1 MGEWGYMFNIT
12 NWKVRYW
19 ILAGYLSIAA
29 LSLISSLFLVNK
41 AQNLRQNYEEFA
53 TNRELSQAVDDLS
66 LNIQVLSRTARGYLL
81 DKSMVSLNSYQ
92 EASQRIN
99 DIYNQASEIATGEQQ
114 EKLDELMNAVGEIR
128 RQDDRY
134 IELVDRGQTETA
146 IQQWRQQDARAQ
158 SEEITALIQD
168 FRRMEEQKIQT
179 NEQQQENQIRG
190 LIVTSWSVT
199 AITFIGAC
207 IIGFQL
213 VRVISRRVNS
223 SASVVASYST
233 EIATTV
239 EQQERSFSQQAASV
253 NETTTTMDELGSSS
267 QQVTEQA
274 EAAADSAR
282 KALDL
287 SENGTKTVQTTLDN
301 MDTLKEKVS
310 ALADQIMRLSE
321 QTSQIG
327 NISSLVSDLANQT
340 NMLALNAAV
349 EAVRAGEHGK
359 GFAVVAAEIRKLADQ
374 SKKSAEKI
382 NALVTDIQGAIN
394 ATVMVTDEGTKT
406 VDGGVQIAQE
416 SASAFE
422 GVSDAVNNM
431 VTNNQQILLSVQQQA
446 TAIQQVVDAMNNIN
460 TAAKESSDGISQVKI
475 GTQKLNE
482 AAIELKEIV

>member
-1 MGEWGYMFNIT
+1 MFNIT
-12 NWKVRYW
+12 KWKVRYW
-19 ILAGYLSIAA
+19 ILAGYLSIAV
-29 LSLISSLFLVNK
+29 LSLLSSMFVVNK
-41 AQNLRQNYEEFA
+41 TENLRDNYDDFA
-53 TNRELSQAVDDLS
+53 NDRELSQAVDDLS
-66 LNIQVLSRTARGYLL
+66 INIQVLSRTARGYLL
-81 DKSMVSLNSYQ
+81 DKSTVSLNSYQ
-92 EASQRIN
+92 QASQRI
-99 DIYNQASEIATGEQQ
+99 DEIYNRASELATNKKHQ
-114 EKLDELMNAVGEIR
+114 ERLEELMTAVRQIR
-128 RQDDRY
+128 QRNNQY
-134 IELVDRGQTETA
+134 IELVNQGKTEAA
-146 IQQWRQQDARAQ
+146 IQQWKQENTRAQ
-158 SEEITALIQD
+158 AEKITDLVRE
-168 FRRMEEQKIQT
+168 FRRLEKEDIQE
-179 NEQQQENQIRG
+179 NEQEQENQINE
-190 LIVTSWSVT
+190 LIIISWLVTG
-199 AITFIGAC
+199 ITVIGA
-207 IIGFQL
+207 IAIGSQL
-213 VRVISRRVNS
+213 FRIISRRINS
-223 SASVVASYST
+223 SASIVANYSS

-239 EQQERSFSQQAASV
+239 EQQERNFSQQAASV

-287 SENGTKTVQTTLDN
+287 SENGTKTVQTTLEN

-394 ATVMVTDEGTKT
+394 STVMVADEGTKT
-406 VDGGVQIAQE
+406 VDGSVKIAQE

-422 GVSDAVNNM
+422 GVTDAVNNM
-431 VTNNQQILLSVQQQA
+431 VTNNQQILLSVKQQA

-460 TAAKESSDGISQVKI
+460 TATKENSDGISQVKV

>member
-1 MGEWGYMFNIT
+1 MFNIK
-12 NWKVRYW
+12 NWKVGYW
-19 ILAGYLSIAA
+19 IFAGYIGIAA
-29 LSLISSLFLVNK
+29 LSFFSSTVVLKQTQSF
-41 AQNLRQNYEEFA
+41 RENYEEFV
-53 TNRELSQAVDDLS
+53 TNRELSQHVDDIS
-66 LNIQVLSRTARGYLL
+66 INVQVLSRTARGYLL
-81 DKSMVSLNSYQ
+81 DKSAASLNSYQ
-92 EASQRIN
+92 EASQEIN
-99 DIYNQASEIATGEQQ
+99 QIYEESSELATGKHKQQ
-114 EKLDELMNAVGEIR
+114 LDELMNAVREIR
-128 RQDDRY
+128 QRDNRY
-134 IELVDRGQTETA
+134 IELVNRGQTETA
-146 IQQWRQQDARAQ
+146 IQQWRQENTRAK
-158 SEEITALIQD
+158 SEEITALIQE
-168 FRRMEEQKIQT
+168 FRQMEKRDIQK
-179 NEQQQENQIRG
+179 NEQDQENQIRR
-190 LIVTSWSVT
+190 LIVTSWIVT
-199 AITFIGAC
+199 GITFAAACLIGYYLSR
-207 IIGFQL
+207 IIARQ
-213 VRVISRRVNS
+213 INS
-223 SASVVASYST
+223 SASIVASYSS

-239 EQQERSFSQQAASV
+239 EEQERNFSQQAASV

-287 SENGTKTVQTTLDN
+287 AENGTQTVQTTLEN

-310 ALADQIMRLSE
+310 GLADQITRLSE

-382 NALVTDIQGAIN
+382 NGLVTDIQGAIN
-394 ATVMVTDEGTKT
+394 STVMVTDEGTKT
-406 VDGGVQIAQE
+406 VDGSVQIVQE

-422 GVSDAVNNM
+422 GVSEAVNNM
-431 VTNNQQILLSVQQQA
+431 VTNNQQILLSVRQQS

-460 TAAKESSDGISQVKI
+460 TATKENSDGISQVKI

-482 AAIELKEIV
+482 AATELKEIV

>member
-1 MGEWGYMFNIT
+1 MFNIT
-12 NWKVRYW
+12 KWKVRYW
-19 ILAGYLSIAA
+19 ILAGYMSIAV
-29 LSLISSLFLVNK
+29 LSLFSSMFVVNK
-41 AQNLRQNYEEFA
+41 AGNLRDNYDDFV
-53 TNRELSQAVDDLS
+53 TTRQLSQAVDDLS
-66 LNIQVLSRTARGYLL
+66 INIQVLSRTARGYLL
-81 DKSMVSLNSYQ
+81 DKSTVSLNSYQ
-92 EASQRIN
+92 EASQSI
-99 DIYNQASEIATGEQQ
+99 DEIYSKASKLATGQEQEQ
-114 EKLDELMNAVGEIR
+114 LEELMISVQQIR
-128 RQDDRY
+128 QRNNEY
-134 IELVDRGQTETA
+134 IELVNQGQTQAA
-146 IQQWRQQDARAQ
+146 IQKWTQENTRAQ
-158 SEEITALIQD
+158 SEEITTLIQE
-168 FRRMEEQKIQT
+168 FRQIEEQKTQN
-179 NEQQQENQIRG
+179 NEREQENQING
-190 LIVTSWSVT
+190 LIFTSWLVT
-199 AITFIGAC
+199 GITVFGAFSIGA
-207 IIGFQL
+207 QL
-213 VRVISRRVNS
+213 FRIISRRINS
-223 SASVVASYST
+223 SASIVASYSS

-239 EQQERSFSQQAASV
+239 EQQERNFSQQAASV

-287 SENGTKTVQTTLDN
+287 SESGTQTVQTTLEN

-394 ATVMVTDEGTKT
+394 STVMVTDEGTKT

-422 GVSDAVNNM
+422 GVTDAVNNM
-431 VTNNQQILLSVQQQA
+431 VTNNQQILLSVKQQA

-460 TAAKESSDGISQVKI
+460 TATKENSDGISQVKV